1 MKYSTWDKL
10 YLIGLGSGLLLS
22 LFVVLVFS
30 VLLEFVYNTTN
41 QEPQSQIIVT
51 PTQVESKEKVQPFVM
66 EKPSVK
72 VVVKPTP
79 VVKEPVPVVKVISEP
94 TPVVKDSV
102 IFKQDTTK

>member
-10 YLIGLGSGLLLS
+10 YLIGLSSGLLLS
-22 LFVVLVFS
+22 LFVVLGFS
-30 VLLEFVYNTTN
+30 VLVEFVYNPTN
-41 QEPQSQIIVT
+41 QESQSQILAP

-79 VVKEPVPVVKVISEP
+79 VVKEPVPVVKVVSEP
-94 TPVVKDSV
+94 TSVVKDSV
-102 IFKQDTTK
+102 VIKQDTTK